1 MITAPIVVPVLQN
14 SSSSSYT
21 QKCLERPELSDLYKK
36 ALNQE
41 QFTDEDAERLTKCIG
56 ESKEATAKILAIT
69 LFVLIVVIV
78 AVCLLIF
85 LT

>member
-41 QFTDEDAERLTKCIG
+41 QDTERLTKCID
-56 ESKEATAKILAIT
+56 ESKKDTAKVLVIFLA
-69 LFVLIVVIV
+69 VLV
-78 AVCLLIF
+78 AVLVAAVLFCIF
-85 LT
+85 M

>member
-41 QFTDEDAERLTKCIG
+41 QFTDEDTERLTKCID
-56 ESKEATAKILAIT
+56 ESKKDTAKVLVIFLA
-69 LFVLIVVIV
+69 VLV
-78 AVCLLIF
+78 AVLVAAVLFCIF
-85 LT
+85 M